1 MRGSMRVM
9 NFAERM
15 REARKASGLSLVEA
29 AYRVRVWL
37 PEAEWVGY
45 DVIRRLEAGTTPE
58 EKVDPVLLAALARAY
73 GTDVA
78 DLSEVG
84 EKAVS
89 MVRELVSAG
98 RGKGRSRSRCFLGPQ
113 PVAA

>member
-1 MRGSMRVM
+1 MRGM

-15 REARKASGLSLVEA
+15 RDARKASGLSLVEA

-45 DVIRRLEAGTTPE
+45 DVIRRIEAGETAE
-58 EKVDPVLLAALARAY
+58 EKVDPVLLAALAKAY

-84 EKAVS
+84 DKALS
-89 MVRELVSAG
+89 MVRELVSPG
-98 RGKGRSRSRCFLGPQ
+98 RRKGTSRSRCALQ
-113 PVAA
+113 AAA